1 MRRNYVVSRFRFLI
15 VHCVERSLKL
25 VLRVFD
31 VAEDRRIK
39 ELTFVE
45 DDISGDE
52 NAFANRIP
60 EAIEFC
66 TDDAEI
72 TALSR
77 SWSDFVASADIFD
90 RNACICDAAKLSKV
104 TNSGSIVIIEPDFVR
119 SSAVECS
126 CRETISDLDSGV
138 NGFSPERSR
147 KTRSDHHGSYH
158 IEECSIEAFCNAVR

>member
-31 VAEDRRIK
+31 VAEDGRIK
-39 ELTFVE
+39 ELSFVK

-52 NAFANRIP
+52 NAFAYRIP

-72 TALSR
+72 TAFNGTR
-77 SWSDFVASADIFD
+77 GDFVASADIFD
-90 RNACICDAAKLSKV
+90 RNACICDAAELSEV
-104 TNSGSIVIIEPDFVR
+104 TNGGSVVIIEPDFVR
-119 SSAVECS
+119 SPAVECS
-126 CRETISDLDSGV
+126 CRESISDLDSGV
-138 NGFSPERSR
+138 NGFGPERSR
-147 KTRSDHHGSYH
+147 
-158 IEECSIEAFCNAVR
+158 

>member
-1 MRRNYVVSRFRFLI
+1 MRRNYIVSRFRFLF
-15 VHCVERSLKL
+15 VHSVERSLKL
-25 VLRVFD
+25 VLRVFN
-31 VAEDRRIK
+31 VAEDGRVK
-39 ELTFVE
+39 ELSFVK

-72 TALSR
+72 TALNR

-90 RNACICDAAKLSKV
+90 RNACICDAAELSKV
-104 TNSGSIVIIEPDFVR
+104 TNGGSVVIIEPDFVR

-126 CRETISDLDSGV
+126 RRETISDLDSGV
-138 NGFSPERSR
+138 NGFGPKRSR
-147 KTRSDHHGSYH
+147 
-158 IEECSIEAFCNAVR
+158 

>member
-31 VAEDRRIK
+31 VAEDGRIK
-39 ELTFVE
+39 ELSFVK

-72 TALSR
+72 TALNR

-90 RNACICDAAKLSKV
+90 RNACICDAAELTEVS
-104 TNSGSIVIIEPDFVR
+104 NGGSVAIIEPDFVR

-126 CRETISDLDSGV
+126 CWEAISNLDSSV
-138 NGFSPERSR
+138 NGFGPEGSR
-147 KTRSDHHGSYH
+147 
-158 IEECSIEAFCNAVR
+158 